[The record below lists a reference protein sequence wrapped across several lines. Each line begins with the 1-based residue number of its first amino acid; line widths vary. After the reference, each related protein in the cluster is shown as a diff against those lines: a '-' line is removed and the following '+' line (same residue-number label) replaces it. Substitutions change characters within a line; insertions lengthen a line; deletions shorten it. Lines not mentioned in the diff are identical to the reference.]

1 MQRAKNVARSGF
13 SVVKAL
19 IANLLFGPL
28 ASDSQ
33 RRRAEKLAHRAAPRF
48 MDCSGTGQDEVRR
61 M

>member
-1 MQRAKNVARSGF
+1 MQRAKNVACSGF
-13 SVVKAL
+13 FEVRAL

-33 RRRAEKLAHRAAPRF
+33 ARCAEKLAHRAAQRF
-48 MDCSGTGQDEVRR
+48 MECSGTGQDEVRR